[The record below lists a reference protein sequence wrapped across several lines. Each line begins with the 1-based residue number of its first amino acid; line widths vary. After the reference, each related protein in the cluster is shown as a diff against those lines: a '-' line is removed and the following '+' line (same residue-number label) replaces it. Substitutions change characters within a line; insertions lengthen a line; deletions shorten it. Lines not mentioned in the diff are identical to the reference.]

1 MKCRSVACI
10 WSSSPPPHKVTAT
23 AVLSHPPTL
32 YTGGSN
38 GSIIWWNLPSASSQP
53 NQEVKPI
60 AMLCGHVAPIADLGI
75 CFPTAVS
82 GDNSSNVV
90 VSNPN
95 VNSFGS
101 LISACKDGVLCVWSR
116 ASGHCRRRRKMPPWV
131 GSPSM
136 VRSLPENRRYV
147 CIACWY
153 DDGVHLSENQSV
165 DAEND
170 GLVDRE
176 LHHVKSSKCSVVI
189 VDSYSLTIVQTVF
202 HGNLSIGPL
211 KSMSV
216 ILSAGTMENHLVMM
230 VDSFS
235 KVQCLPIIKDSD
247 ASGANVTGS
256 SSHLVLKDWLD
267 GSEDVVV
274 LVACASRGRLLVLV
288 YTTHC
293 TFRLVDDGNKI
304 GEIIFLDYQLCLKGQ
319 SHVIGSTFI
328 GEDDTGIRQ
337 NFGEYEDV
345 NSEELAVWN
354 NRGSAVVYR
363 ISYSSSAFN
372 FEPLFAIP
380 AISHPPDMKLSVSF
394 LYVNNYLLRVESV
407 CFNNVEPLLWKPHV
421 TLWSFP
427 KQHDIKEKFSGECK
441 ILDEGQYFD
450 DWIPNST
457 YITEGSINESSFSMI
472 RLEGESKS
480 LHNSVS
486 SSNNLEKFVSS
497 SMVIS
502 GNCYFPLALV
512 YGFCDGDIEVVWLDM
527 YFEGLSAYCQNR
539 GYEVTRGS
547 KQYLSGHTG
556 AVLCLAAHQMV
567 STLKEGNFSHFLMSG
582 SMDCTVRIW
591 DLDSNNPLIVMHQH
605 VAPVRQI
612 ILPPA
617 HTECPWSDC
626 FLSVAEDCC
635 VALTSLGTLQVE
647 RMFPGHPYYPAKIVW
662 DSARG
667 YLACLCPNH
676 LGKSDTSDV
685 LYIWDVKTG
694 ARERVLRGAAA
705 HSMLDHFCTG
715 MKKDSAAVRLM
726 TSNTSASSLVH
737 PMTEDN
743 KYSRSH
749 FKYSAKG
756 VSKSVAFPLS
766 TSTTES
772 SSSQTHATKETVI
785 ESIGSLV
792 SSFQSNKPPIEGS
805 CPFPGITTLCF
816 DLKSVMSLCKSHEFS
831 TTGSAGHRR
840 IPSVVIGVDTR
851 KDSPRKNEDNQ
862 QKDQEPEIPSSLQV
876 NKESHS
882 DFNGTSADTKIG
894 YDWLASLEGCLLQF
908 SLSLLHL
915 WNVDYEL
922 DKLLET
928 EMKLKRP
935 ELFNIASGFV
945 GDRGSLTLMFPGSSA
960 ALELWKS
967 SSEYCALRSLTM
979 VSLSQHMISLS
990 PSCSGASS
998 ALAAFYTRNFAEKI
1012 PDIKPPLLQLLVSFW
1027 QDEFEHVK
1035 MAARSLFHCA
1045 ASRAIPRPLCC
1056 KKSNS
1061 QANSLGS
1068 SDGKIK
1074 LERESPIMHNKINFP
1089 NHCQPETRGDSQTEE
1104 SEILSWLESFDT
1116 QDWISCV
1123 GGTSQDA
1130 MTSHII
1136 VSAALAVWYPSLV
1149 KPSLAMLTV
1158 QSLMKLVMAMNDK
1171 YSSTAAEI
1179 LAEGMESTW
1188 KACIGSEIPRLI
1200 ADIFF
1205 QIECVSG
1212 ASANAP
1218 AQNSALS
1225 HKIKETLVGILLPS
1239 LAMADIFGFL
1249 NVIQSQIWSTAS
1261 DSPVHVVSL
1270 MTLIRVVRGSP
1281 RNLAQYLDKV
1291 VTFILQTMDTSNSVM
1306 RRNCIPSSMAAL
1318 KELVRVFPMV
1328 ALNDTSTRLAVGD
1341 AIAEIKNASIRV
1353 YDMQSMAK
1361 IKVLD
1366 ASGPLGL
1373 PTLLGGASETAVT
1386 TAISALS
1393 FALDGEG
1400 LVAFSENGLM
1410 IRWWSLG
1417 SVWWEKLSRNLTP
1430 VQCTKL
1436 IFVPPWEGFSPNST
1450 RSSIMAS
1457 VISNDGLSSSQFLSQ
1472 DNKKTSSE
1480 SDTLKLL
1487 IHHLDL
1493 SYRLEWVGER
1503 KVKLLQHGREL
1514 GIFQL

>member
-10 WSSSPPPHKVTAT
+10 WSASPPTHKVTAT
-23 AVLSHPPTL
+23 AVLNHPPTL
-32 YTGGSN
+32 YTGGSD
-38 GSIIWWNLPSASSQP
+38 GSIIWWTLPSSCTYP
-53 NQEVKPI
+53 NQEMEAI
-60 AMLCGHVAPIADLGI
+60 AMLCGHTAPISDLAI

-82 GDNSSNVV
+82 GNGKLDHSSDFVSDSSSNV
-90 VSNPN
+90 
-95 VNSFGS
+95 FGA
-101 LISACKDGVLCVWSR
+101 LISVCKDGVLCVWSR

-131 GSPSM
+131 GSPSKIQ
-136 VRSLPENRRYV
+136 SLPENKRYV
-147 CIACWY
+147 CIACW
-153 DDGVHLSENQSV
+153 DADSVHSSDYQSIDMENK
-165 DAEND
+165 

-176 LHHVKSSKCSVVI
+176 SHYGKSSKCTVVI

-211 KSMSV
+211 KSMS
-216 ILSAGTMENHLVMM
+216 ILLYAGHMDNHSVMM

-235 KVQCLPIIKDSD
+235 KVQCLPILKDSE
-247 ASGANVTGS
+247 ATGANFPAN

-267 GSEDVVV
+267 GSEEGEA
-274 LVACASRGRLLVLV
+274 LMACANQGQLLVLI
-288 YTTHC
+288 YSTHC

-304 GEIIFLDYQLCLKGQ
+304 GEILFLDYQLYLKGQ
-319 SHVIGSTFI
+319 SHVIGGMFL
-328 GEDDTGIRQ
+328 EDDQTSIRL
-337 NFGEYEDV
+337 NFGKHDDV
-345 NSEELAVWN
+345 ISEELAVWN
-354 NRGSAVVYR
+354 SRGSAAVYR
-363 ISYSSSAFN
+363 VSYSSSTFA
-372 FEPLFAIP
+372 FEPLLDIP
-380 AISHPPDMKLSVSF
+380 AVSRAPNLKLSISFVYVSC
-394 LYVNNYLLRVESV
+394 YLLRIESI
-407 CFNNVEPLLWKPHV
+407 CLRDEEPLLWEPYMTIWLLPQQYH
-421 TLWSFP
+421 S
-427 KQHDIKEKFSGECK
+427 KELSGGCK
-441 ILDEGQYFD
+441 RLSEGQCFD
-450 DWIPNST
+450 DWISKS
-457 YITEGSINESSFSMI
+457 IHKTEGSIKEISSSAI
-472 RLEGESKS
+472 GLQGEAES
-480 LHNSVS
+480 LHTGASCS
-486 SSNNLEKFVSS
+486 KISEKYVSS

-502 GNCYFPLALV
+502 ENWCLPMALV
-512 YGFCDGDIEVVWLDM
+512 YGFCNGDIEVVWFDM
-527 YFEGLSAYCQNR
+527 CFEGSGSYGQNQHN
-539 GYEVTRGS
+539 EANLHGS
-547 KQYLSGHTG
+547 RQYLSGHTG

-567 STLKEGNFSHFLMSG
+567 SMPKGRDFSHVLVSG
-582 SMDCTVRIW
+582 SMDCTIRIW
-591 DLDSNNPLIVMHQH
+591 DLDSGNMIIVMHQH

-612 ILPPA
+612 ILPPPL
-617 HTECPWSDC
+617 TECPWNDC

-647 RMFPGHPYYPAKIVW
+647 RMFPGQPYYPTKIVW

-667 YLACLCPNH
+667 YVACLCPNH
-676 LGKSDTSDV
+676 TGILDTSDV
-685 LYIWDVKTG
+685 LFIWDIKTG

-705 HSMLDHFCTG
+705 HSMLDHFCTV
-715 MKKDSAAVRLM
+715 MKKDSAPASLM
-726 TSNTSASSLVH
+726 CRNTSASSLNL
-737 PMTEDN
+737 PLTEEN
-743 KYSRSH
+743 KYSHSRLR
-749 FKYSAKG
+749 YTAKG
-756 VSKSVAFPLS
+756 TS
-766 TSTTES
+766 TSSRFPVSTSVTES
-772 SSSQTHATKETVI
+772 NRSQTHATKEAVI
-785 ESIGSLV
+785 ESIESTV
-792 SSFQSNKPPIEGS
+792 SAFQSNKPPIEGL
-805 CPFPGITTLCF
+805 CPFPGITALCF
-816 DLKSVMSLCKSHEFS
+816 DLKSMISICKSHDL
-831 TTGSAGHRR
+831 TMAGSIDHRKT
-840 IPSVVIGVDTR
+840 SSEVIGEDTP
-851 KDSPRKNEDNQ
+851 KDSP
-862 QKDQEPEIPSSLQV
+862 QKKIDSQRMYRETDIATPHHVSKEIYSASS
-876 NKESHS
+876 
-882 DFNGTSADTKIG
+882 GTSGGTVADHDLL
-894 YDWLASLEGCLLQF
+894 YSLEESLLQF

-922 DKLLET
+922 DRLLQT

-935 ELFNIASGFV
+935 ELFNVASGLI

-960 ALELWKS
+960 TLELWRS
-967 SSEYCALRSLTM
+967 SSEYSALRSLTM
-979 VSLSQHMISLS
+979 LALAQHMISLS
-990 PSCSGASS
+990 PSYSGASS
-998 ALAAFYTRNFAEKI
+998 ALAAFYARSFAEKI

-1056 KKSNS
+1056 NSANAPAKSLDRS
-1061 QANSLGS
+1061 TG
-1068 SDGKIK
+1068 ITK
-1074 LERESPIMHNKINFP
+1074 LERENSNSLTP
-1089 NHCQPETRGDSQTEE
+1089 NCLPKTLMDSRSEE

-1123 GGTSQDA
+1123 GGTTQDA

-1136 VSAALAVWYPSLV
+1136 VAAALAVWYPSLV
-1149 KPSLAMLTV
+1149 KPNLALLTV
-1158 QSLMKLVMAMNDK
+1158 QSLMKLVMAMNEK

-1218 AQNSALS
+1218 AQKSALS
-1225 HKIKETLVGILLPS
+1225 HNIKEILVAVLLPS
-1239 LAMADIFGFL
+1239 LAMADVLGFL
-1249 NVIQSQIWSTAS
+1249 NVIQSQVWSTAS

-1270 MTLIRVVRGSP
+1270 MTLIRVVRGCP

-1291 VTFILQTMDTSNSVM
+1291 VTFILQTMDPSNSVL
-1306 RRNCIPSSMAAL
+1306 RRSCTQSSMAAL

-1328 ALNDTSTRLAVGD
+1328 ALNDTATRLAVGD

-1373 PTLLGGASETAVT
+1373 PTLLRGASDTAVT

-1417 SVWWEKLSRNLTP
+1417 SVWWEKISRNLTP
-1430 VQCTKL
+1430 VQCTKV
-1436 IFVPPWEGFSPNST
+1436 IFVPPWEGFSPNSS

-1457 VISNDGLSSSQFLSQ
+1457 VTSNDGQVNLQES
-1472 DNKKTSSE
+1472 KKASTEIDSV
-1480 SDTLKLL
+1480 KLL
-1487 IHHLDL
+1487 VHHLDL

-1503 KVKLLQHGREL
+1503 KVKLMQHGREL